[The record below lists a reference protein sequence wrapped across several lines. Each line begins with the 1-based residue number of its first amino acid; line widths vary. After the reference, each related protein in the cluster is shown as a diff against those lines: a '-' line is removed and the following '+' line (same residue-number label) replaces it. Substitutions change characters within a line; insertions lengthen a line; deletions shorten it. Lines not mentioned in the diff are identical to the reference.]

1 MGPSDL
7 DLQAEL
13 LRAYAECD
21 LALVAELFVQAA
33 RERDVMQDVDAACF
47 FYTQAYIHALEADNE
62 AVASVAHRQLAT
74 HGRD

>member
-13 LRAYAECD
+13 LRAYAERD
-21 LALVAELFVQAA
+21 LTLVAELFVQAA
-33 RERDVMQDVDAACF
+33 RERDVVQDVDAACF
-47 FYTQAYIHALEADNE
+47 FYTQAYIHALEAGNE
-62 AVASVAHRQLAT
+62 VVASVAHRQLVT